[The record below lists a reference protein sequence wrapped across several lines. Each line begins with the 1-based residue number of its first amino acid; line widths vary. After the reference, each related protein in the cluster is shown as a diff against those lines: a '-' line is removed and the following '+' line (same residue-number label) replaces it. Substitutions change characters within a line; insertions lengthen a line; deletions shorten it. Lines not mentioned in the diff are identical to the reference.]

1 MSKLFALEE
10 LDTAVDTGELEAA
23 PEVGEVADV
32 QVEVEQDLGE
42 TAEATGAIEEGIGA
56 ADQLEQ
62 VEEVVADAVENG
74 EGLDPVA
81 AEAIRIAVE
90 AICARVGANPKA
102 VYSLYA
108 TENFQSASSR
118 KANSKIA
125 LEGVGEFLKD
135 LWKKIKGALT
145 RLWEKAKAFWDKH
158 ISSLGR
164 AKKALESMK
173 AKVSESSGKIKDKA
187 YIDEAPS
194 SLVDAFP
201 GSGDLSSNLIGKYIG
216 THRKVTDSSQ
226 KFNDEI
232 ATVNAAAE
240 AVAQK
245 GPAGELN
252 TIFNLAFMAGDKTYE
267 MGEKSAPMVGGVYIT
282 YSVKSDST
290 EGTIDFDVERETIDD
305 KESKVGVSISD
316 KAGIQELLKGALGIV
331 NDTIKLKEKQSKMD
345 AAFSKLMLNI
355 EKTVNALSNNATPED
370 AKSMRNLIKI
380 VYKINAKGPGMNA
393 ELLGLNL
400 KLVKGVLGYSALCL
414 KNYK

>member
-10 LDTAVDTGELEAA
+10 LDTAVDAGELEAA

-32 QVEVEQDLGE
+32 QVEVEQELGE
-42 TAEATGAIEEGIGA
+42 TAEATDAIEEGIGA

-62 VEEVVADAVENG
+62 VETVVADAVENG

-201 GSGDLSSNLIGKYIG
+201 GNGDLSSASIGKYI
-216 THRKVTDSSQ
+216 TAHRKVTDGSQ
-226 KFNDEI
+226 KFSDEI
-232 ATVNAAAE
+232 ATMNAAAE
-240 AVAQK
+240 AAGQK
-245 GPAGELN
+245 VSIAAVTALVN
-252 TIFNLAFMAGDKTYE
+252 MASDKTLT
-267 MGEKSAPMVGGVYIT
+267 MGEKSAPMVGGVYVT
-282 YSVKSDST
+282 YTVKGDAT
-290 EGTIDFDVERETIDD
+290 EGTIDFEVERETIDD

-316 KAGIQELLKGALGIV
+316 KAAIQELLKATLTIV
-331 NDTIKLKEKQSKMD
+331 ADTVKVKEKQSKMD

-355 EKTVNALSNNATPED
+355 EKAVNGAADKLSPED
-370 AKSMRNLIKI
+370 SKAMRNLIKI
-380 VYKINAKGPGMNA
+380 VYKINAKGPGINA